1 MSATTRETA
10 MSHVTIRTGHCSS
23 LTFLKDAD
31 YRRHM
36 LGLEPE
42 GYRPTLGQMRLTR
55 DDLRFMLRVIPGGKA
70 C

>member
-1 MSATTRETA
+1 MRASTRETA
-10 MSHVTIRTGHCSS
+10 MSRVTIKTSPRNS

-42 GYRPTLGQMRLTR
+42 GYRPTLGQLRLTR
-55 DDLRFMLRVIPGGKA
+55 DDLRFMIRVIPGGKD
-70 C
+70 

>member
-1 MSATTRETA
+1 MRTATRGTA
-10 MSHVTIRTGHCSS
+10 TSRVTIKTSPHSS

-55 DDLRFMLRVIPGGKA
+55 DDLRFMLRVIPGGKE
-70 C
+70 

>member
-1 MSATTRETA
+1 MSATTRGSA
-10 MSHVTIRTGHCSS
+10 MSRVTIRTGPRNS
-23 LTFLKDAD
+23 LTFLRDQD

-55 DDLRFMLRVIPGGKA
+55 DELRFVIQLLPGGKE
-70 C
+70 